1 MQRRLYFMAEG
12 EIFSVRPDR
21 LVNKQFIYPLSLFFL
36 SSSGLSIL
44 RGCTLRRASIYDPA
58 LAITCGPNT
67 VMFLMFLFLL
77 FFFFFRFFVFVCLFF
92 FQWRCPWCLMGLMV
106 INLDLAHWK
115 IVSSQVMSSNAHWWD
130 DGEEENCA
138 KIRYRYCDHGES
150 TDFPPQVITGFQM
163 FDVHLG
169 EYTTCRPPNK
179 IIDMFTKIW
188 WFALRLHSRT

>member
-67 VMFLMFLFLL
+67 EI
-77 FFFFFRFFVFVCLFF
+77 FFFFFFFFFAFLFVCLFVCLFF
-92 FQWRCPWCLMGLMV
+92 FSE
-106 INLDLAHWK
+106 DAHGVLW
-115 IVSSQVMSSNAHWWD
+115 VLW
-130 DGEEENCA
+130 
-138 KIRYRYCDHGES
+138 
-150 TDFPPQVITGFQM
+150 
-163 FDVHLG
+163 
-169 EYTTCRPPNK
+169 
-179 IIDMFTKIW
+179 
-188 WFALRLHSRT
+188 

>member
-77 FFFFFRFFVFVCLFF
+77 FFFFFFAFLFFLFFLFF
-92 FQWRCPWCLMGLMV
+92 FFSVKMPMV
-106 INLDLAHWK
+106 
-115 IVSSQVMSSNAHWWD
+115 SYGSY
-130 DGEEENCA
+130 G
-138 KIRYRYCDHGES
+138 
-150 TDFPPQVITGFQM
+150 
-163 FDVHLG
+163 
-169 EYTTCRPPNK
+169 NK
-179 IIDMFTKIW
+179 
-188 WFALRLHSRT
+188 LRLSPLKNRF

>member
-77 FFFFFRFFVFVCLFF
+77 FFFFFRFFVFFVFFVFF
-92 FQWRCPWCLMGLMV
+92 FFSE
-106 INLDLAHWK
+106 DAHGVLW
-115 IVSSQVMSSNAHWWD
+115 VLW
-130 DGEEENCA
+130 
-138 KIRYRYCDHGES
+138 
-150 TDFPPQVITGFQM
+150 
-163 FDVHLG
+163 
-169 EYTTCRPPNK
+169 
-179 IIDMFTKIW
+179 
-188 WFALRLHSRT
+188 